1 VTNHHGN
8 AKCPILQE
16 HMALKRKNIDLSLNL
31 FLTAALPMC
40 SFRPMAAAAAC
51 LWRKVMG
58 LKIGSDGAT
67 TRESLEPPCVNKDC
81 FTTTLHNHFCK
92 RIRTLQSRHSCTQS
106 PSSRTQYT
114 PCGRP
119 FYTTPYTSRLCTMCM
134 HEDL

>member
-1 VTNHHGN
+1 
-8 AKCPILQE
+8 
-16 HMALKRKNIDLSLNL
+16 MALKRKNIDLSLNL

-81 FTTTLHNHFCK
+81 LTNEK
-92 RIRTLQSRHSCTQS
+92 AIDAIK
-106 PSSRTQYT
+106 
-114 PCGRP
+114 PC
-119 FYTTPYTSRLCTMCM
+119 L
-134 HEDL
+134 